1 MTVIKKVG
9 SSIFVFG
16 DGFRVR
22 RILKNLLKNDRY
34 ANLDYPWIDL
44 PVVGINQDGSPR
56 YYGLVLQ
63 DTPEGWGGRPREVV
77 WCTPDIFSVLLL
89 REVG

>member
-9 SSIFVFG
+9 SSVFVFG

-34 ANLDYPWIDL
+34 ENLDYPWVDL
-44 PVVGINQDGSPR
+44 PVVGTNQDGSPR

-63 DTPEGWGGRPREVV
+63 DTPEGWAGRPREAV
-77 WCTPDIFSVLLL
+77 WCTPDIFSILLL
-89 REVG
+89 REVS